1 MNAITTVPDISDP
14 FDPAESDASLA
25 PDVRDPPPHGP
36 PG

>member
-1 MNAITTVPDISDP
+1 MSTITTVPDLENP
-14 FDPAESDASLA
+14 FAPAEPDAAAA